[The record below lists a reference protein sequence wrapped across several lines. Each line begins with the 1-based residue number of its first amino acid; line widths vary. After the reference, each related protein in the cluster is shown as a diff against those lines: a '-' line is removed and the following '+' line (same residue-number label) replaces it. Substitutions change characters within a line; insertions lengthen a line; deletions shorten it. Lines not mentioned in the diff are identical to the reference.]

1 MGKLLLLIGFL
12 FSGFI
17 STAQN
22 SITGTITTSDGQKA
36 AMVNVQVK
44 GQNGNTTHSDSKGNY
59 SLTNISGGKSTI
71 VVSFVGLKTQEKTV
85 DFSGA
90 GPAVLNFILS
100 ENAQELEEV
109 IVSAKKGLNAQPVS
123 VGKVNINPMDLPQ
136 SIAVIGQ
143 TVIRDQQSQ
152 RLSDVIKNVNG
163 VYLSTTRGSTQESFS
178 ARGYAFSSTNM
189 FKNGSRV
196 NSGVMPEVSSLE
208 KVEILKGSAAIL
220 YGNVSPGG
228 IINMVTKQP
237 KFNYGGEFS
246 IRSGSYGLIKPSF
259 DVYGPLSKTIAFRVN
274 GTYERADSYR
284 DKVQSKRFYI
294 NPSVL
299 FKLGKRTEL
308 LLQADYLDT
317 DFTPDFG
324 IGSLNNTKIADVPRS
339 AFFGT
344 SWQYNKAKQT
354 TATATV
360 KHDLNNNWNINFTGS
375 YQQYKRD
382 YYSTER
388 IQADADGDWGRPLN
402 KILSTENY
410 VIGQV
415 DLKGKFNTGKIVHT
429 LLAGVD
435 ADNYSTTSFTF
446 NNPTLYDSL
455 NILNPG
461 KFVQRTDIPAAN
473 KVTKAQTPLNRMG
486 IYVQDLI
493 SLSAKFKLLAGLRWS
508 QQESRPVT
516 TTYLLKDSIA
526 KGIRKKD
533 DAFSPRVGL
542 VYKPSPIMSVFASY
556 ANSFSVNSG
565 TDVFNNALS
574 PSIID
579 QYEIG
584 IKNDF
589 FKGKLS
595 ANLTF
600 YKIINNNLAQ
610 TAQFA
615 ADGITPNNNTALK
628 ELVGETTSDGIEL
641 DISSQPV
648 KGLNILAG
656 YSYNNMRYTDIK
668 PGKGNYIEGERLVN
682 TPAHTA
688 NSSIFYTF
696 QKGKVTGLK
705 IGAAAFYTGKRFGG
719 WNNTQQQVQ
728 TYSRLIPVDGFTTV
742 DISAGYTFSRI
753 SLLAKVSNLFNTYN
767 YYVHENYSINPIA
780 PRQVI
785 GTIAI
790 KL

>member
-22 SITGTITTSDGQKA
+22 SLTGTITTSDGQKA
-36 AMVNVQVK
+36 AMVNIQVK
-44 GQNGNTTHSDSKGNY
+44 GQNGNTTHSDSQGNY
-59 SLTNISGGKSTI
+59 SLTNISGTRSTI

-90 GPAVLNFILS
+90 GTAVLNFILS

-237 KFNYGGEFS
+237 KFTYGGEFS

-299 FKLGKRTEL
+299 FKIGKKTEL

-324 IGSLNNTKIADVPRS
+324 IGSLDNTKIADVPRS

-360 KHDLNNNWNINFTGS
+360 KHELNNNWNINFTGS

-446 NNPTLYDSL
+446 NNPTLYDSV

-486 IYVQDLI
+486 VYVQDLI
-493 SLSAKFKLLAGLRWS
+493 SISAKFKLLAGLRWS

-516 TTYLLKDSIA
+516 TTYLLKDSTA

-542 VYKPSPIMSVFASY
+542 VYKPSPTMSAFASY

-628 ELVGETTSDGIEL
+628 ELVGQTTSDGIEL
-641 DISSQPV
+641 DISSQPM

-705 IGAAAFYTGKRFGG
+705 IGASAFYIGKRFGG
-719 WNNTQQQVQ
+719 WNNTQQQAQ

-753 SLLAKVSNLFNTYN
+753 SLMAKVSNLFNTYN

-780 PRQVI
+780 PRQVVA
-785 GTIAI
+785 TIAI

>member
-22 SITGTITTSDGQKA
+22 SLTGTITTSDGQKA
-36 AMVNVQVK
+36 AMVNIQVK
-44 GQNGNTTHSDSKGNY
+44 GQNGNTTHSDSQGNY
-59 SLTNISGGKSTI
+59 SLTNISGTRSTI

-85 DFSGA
+85 DFSGS
-90 GPAVLNFILS
+90 GTAVLNFILS

-143 TVIRDQQSQ
+143 AVIRDQQSQ

-237 KFNYGGEFS
+237 KFTYGGEFS

-299 FKLGKRTEL
+299 FKIGKKTEL

-324 IGSLNNTKIADVPRS
+324 IGSLDNTKIADVPRS

-360 KHDLNNNWNINFTGS
+360 KHELNNNWNINFTGS

-446 NNPTLYDSL
+446 NNPTLYDSV

-473 KVTKAQTPLNRMG
+473 KVTRAQTPLNRMG
-486 IYVQDLI
+486 VYVQDLI
-493 SLSAKFKLLAGLRWS
+493 SISAKFKLLAGLRWS

-516 TTYLLKDSIA
+516 TTYLLKDSTA

-542 VYKPSPIMSVFASY
+542 VYKPSPTMSAFASY

-628 ELVGETTSDGIEL
+628 ELVGQTTSDGIEL
-641 DISSQPV
+641 DISSQPM

-705 IGAAAFYTGKRFGG
+705 IGASAFYIGKRFGG
-719 WNNTQQQVQ
+719 WNNTQQQAQ

-753 SLLAKVSNLFNTYN
+753 SLMAKVSNLFNTYN

-780 PRQVI
+780 PRQIVA
-785 GTIAI
+785 TIAI